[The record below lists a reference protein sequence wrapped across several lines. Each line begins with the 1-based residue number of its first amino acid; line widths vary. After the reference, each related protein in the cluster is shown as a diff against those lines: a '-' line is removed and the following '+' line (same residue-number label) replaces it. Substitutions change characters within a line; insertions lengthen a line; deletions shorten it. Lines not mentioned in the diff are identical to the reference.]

1 MEDLKTALL
10 SLQDLD
16 NEIVQARAKLL
27 EFKPQLDELDQPLSA
42 LETEVTAT
50 RTRLAEMRE
59 KARKLESA
67 AEQKRQRLRAYE
79 ERLMR
84 VRNSR
89 EEAAAKVEMDLIR
102 RAADADDQ
110 EALEMMEQRT
120 RTDLKLDDMQKQLE
134 KLRSERAPMR
144 DDLLRAR
151 EDAEQQL
158 KQLLDRRQN
167 MAIRLDA
174 ASLRLYE
181 RVRSGRAATALAP
194 LTDEGACGH
203 CFNILPLQEQSE
215 IRNGTRLRRCEACG
229 VILYAS

>member
-1 MEDLKTALL
+1 MQDLKTALL
-10 SLQDLD
+10 SLQELD
-16 NEIVQARAKLL
+16 AEILQATAKLL
-27 EFKPQLDELDQPLSA
+27 EFMPQLEELDQPLTA
-42 LETEVTAT
+42 LEAEVAAT
-50 RTRLAEMRE
+50 RARLAEMRE

-89 EEAAAKVEMDLIR
+89 EESAAKVEMDLIR

-120 RTDLKLDDMQKQLE
+120 RTDLKLDDMEKQLE
-134 KLRSERAPMR
+134 KLRAERAPRR
-144 DDLLRAR
+144 DELLRAR
-151 EDAEQQL
+151 DDAQQEL
-158 KQLLDRRQN
+158 TVLQDRRQN
-167 MAIRLDA
+167 QAVRLDA

-181 RVRSGRAATALAP
+181 RVRSGRAATVLAP

-229 VILYAS
+229 VILYAG